1 MHAGI
6 GQRLQNQASQLLRV
20 PSFDRRAPPSRD
32 IVSRRARHSLF
43 SAVVGDVL
51 RACVAGRRRCAR
63 WRRQIGFYRARRT
76 HALHS
81 STPRR
86 RGIIYFISI
95 LLWLLHSSTPRRRGI
110 LHVAASTHLF
120 LWSVV
125 PRPHRHDHLNA
136 AQDRAAVRARRH
148 AAARA
153 EIARRCAPRSRRDRR
168 RDRTKIAD
176 KITTGSRRSRR
187 RHISDIYLDY
197 ICRRRNPMC
206 CTCPASATA
215 RSTACC
221 VSYRTSRDRSRRTR
235 GTRSC

>member
-43 SAVVGDVL
+43 SAVVGDEV

-63 WRRQIGFYRARRT
+63 WRRRIVFYRARRT

-95 LLWLLHSSTPRRRGI
+95 LSWLLHSSTPRRRGI
-110 LHVAASTHLF
+110 LHVAASTHLL

-125 PRPHRHDHLNA
+125 PRPHRDDHLNA
-136 AQDRAAVRARRH
+136 AQDRAALRARRH

-153 EIARRCAPRSRRDRR
+153 DLACRCARRSSRDRAEIAGGIAPRSRR
-168 RDRTKIAD
+168 
-176 KITTGSRRSRR
+176 SRRQHFSAYLGSISRR
-187 RHISDIYLDY
+187 RS
-197 ICRRRNPMC
+197 PTC
-206 CTCPASATA
+206 CTCPARATA
-215 RSTACC
+215 RSTACS